1 MTALSRGSTERPI
14 VLQEAAT
21 DRSDPH
27 RHLVPQ
33 LDPKVQALIGERL
46 RLYYAELLTEPVP
59 ERLVDLIDRFAQ
71 SRKDRS

>member
-14 VLQEAAT
+14 VLQEAAA
-21 DRSDPH
+21 DRSDPR

-46 RLYYAELLTEPVP
+46 RLYYADLLTEPVP
-59 ERLVDLIDRFAQ
+59 ESLVDLIDRFAQ